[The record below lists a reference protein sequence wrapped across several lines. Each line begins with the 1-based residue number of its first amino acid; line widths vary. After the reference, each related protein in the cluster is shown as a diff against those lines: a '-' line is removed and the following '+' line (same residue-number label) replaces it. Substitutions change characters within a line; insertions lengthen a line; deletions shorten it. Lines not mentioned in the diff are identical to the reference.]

1 MSHNDTVVKDKDGKN
16 MEKNGVTKAKSA
28 LSLAKKEAK
37 KAAKK
42 AKKAEKRERKDIKA
56 AYTKAL
62 RKQSPDKM
70 IAVLAIILTAAP
82 VIVQLIID
90 KKDNN

>member
-1 MSHNDTVVKDKDGKN
+1 

-28 LSLAKKEAK
+28 VSITKKELK

-42 AKKAEKRERKDIKA
+42 AKKAAKKAEKRERKDIKA

-62 RKQSPDKM
+62 RKQRPDKM
-70 IAVLAIILTAAP
+70 IAILAIILASAP
-82 VIVQLIID
+82 VVLQLIVD
-90 KKDNN
+90 KKDAK

>member
-1 MSHNDTVVKDKDGKN
+1 

-28 LSLAKKEAK
+28 VSITKKALKKAKKQEK

-42 AKKAEKRERKDIKA
+42 AEKNERKDIRA

-62 RKQSPDKM
+62 TKQNSDKTLAT
-70 IAVLAIILTAAP
+70 IAIILT
-82 VIVQLIID
+82 VIPIAVQAIVDLID
-90 KKDNN
+90 RKKK